1 MSREATGRATGP
13 VSSVKLPLGAYSSE
27 LVEAGFALE
36 VADAA
41 ILHHWL
47 NVADLAHVVVLR
59 EQGLVPSTAA
69 GRLVSVLLDADS
81 VPAESF
87 GYDPVFG
94 ELYNCRERRFAEQIG
109 EDAGWLH
116 VARTRREA
124 VRLALRLRL
133 RHDLLDLVEAG
144 AGFCAVTSDVATRH
158 SSTYLADQ
166 TYLQH
171 AQPSTFGHYL
181 LAFVPPVERDLD
193 RLTAELSKLN
203 SSPAGVGSTNGGR
216 LGYDR
221 QRAAELLGFDD
232 VLEHTRDAMWQT
244 DGLVAAVAA
253 ATSLV
258 VTLSKLAEDLEIWAS
273 DEFAWVEL
281 DEGHARSSVMLPQ
294 KRNPYALGMVRA
306 HAGVLIGRLTGLLAT
321 SRTPSARSDGL
332 IVAYGEVPRALARA
346 TSTTRLMGGVVAGLR
361 ADAEA
366 MSRALGASFTQATDV
381 AEYVMVNCG
390 LDYRR
395 AYEIVG
401 YAVRQTVADG
411 GSGRDITVDRLEA
424 AAAEILGTQL
434 GLDPDELA
442 DVVDPVAVVAT
453 RTGIG
458 GAAPETVCDMAD
470 RFGRAARDRLVDAA
484 ERRARLAAAESY
496 LNRVARRP
504 ATAAR
509 THDHNVDRKTR

>member
-1 MSREATGRATGP
+1 MKR
-13 VSSVKLPLGAYSSE
+13 PLGAYAPE

-36 VADAA
+36 VADAPL
-41 ILHHWL
+41 LHHWL

-59 EQGLVPSTAA
+59 EQELIPATAA

-81 VPAESF
+81 VPVEAF
-87 GYDPVFG
+87 GYDPAFG

-109 EDAGWLH
+109 DDAGWLH

-144 AGFCAVTSDVATRH
+144 AGFCAVTSEAAARH

-193 RLTAELSKLN
+193 RLTAELGVLN

-221 QRAAELLGFDD
+221 QRAAELLGFDN

-258 VTLSKLAEDLEIWAS
+258 VTVSKLAEDLEIWAS
-273 DEFAWVEL
+273 DEFAWIEL
-281 DEGHARSSVMLPQ
+281 NEGHARSSVILPQ

-306 HAGVLIGRLTGLLAT
+306 HAGVLIGRLTGILAT
-321 SRTPSARSDGL
+321 SRTPSARSDSL
-332 IVAYGEVPRALARA
+332 IVAYGEVPRALVRA
-346 TSTTRLMGGVVAGLR
+346 TSTTRLMGGVVAGVR
-361 ADAEA
+361 ADAVA
-366 MSRALGASFTQATDV
+366 MSRALDTSFTQATDV
-381 AEYVMVNCG
+381 AEYVMVTCG

-401 YAVRQTVADG
+401 HAVRATAADG
-411 GSGRDITVDRLEA
+411 GTGLDITADRLEA
-424 AAAEILGTQL
+424 AAAEILGLQL
-434 GLDPDELA
+434 SLDPIALA
-442 DVVDPVAVVAT
+442 GVVNPVAVVAT

-470 RFGRAARDRLVDAA
+470 RFGRAARERGVDVAD
-484 ERRARLAAAESY
+484 RRARLAEAEAD
-496 LNRVARRP
+496 LHRVARRL
-504 ATAAR
+504 ATSTN
-509 THDHNVDRKTR
+509 THDHEVSLKTRARPDRKD